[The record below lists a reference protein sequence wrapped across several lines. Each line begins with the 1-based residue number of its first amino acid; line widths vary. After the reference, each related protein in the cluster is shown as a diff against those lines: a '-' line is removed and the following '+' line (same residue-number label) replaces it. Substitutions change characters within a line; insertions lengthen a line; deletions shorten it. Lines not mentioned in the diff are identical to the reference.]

1 MRYLWMAVLT
11 VKDELKKWLNW
22 IFPFY
27 CLGCGK
33 VDNAICEECLLGA
46 PRCVKQVCGYC
57 RVEAVGGKTC
67 EFCVEGGAALSGLLV
82 ATVYTKKG
90 LIAQGLHNFKYNGQM
105 EFGEALVGFLDK
117 FLEQGVT
124 KSAKRKAQSGGNC
137 DDDCGVKIAKRSVN
151 SEVCE
156 DFGGVRLEDFIICP
170 IPLFPA
176 KELARGFNQSE
187 FFARRISL
195 DGVRLNLLRRVSY
208 KLAQATLSGA
218 ERLENVKGV
227 FEFVSD
233 ACEDLPEKVLLID
246 DVATTLATLEEAA
259 WTLRNAGIKDVY
271 GLVLAR
277 EDFETERKRL

>member
-11 VKDELKKWLNW
+11 VKDEFKKLLNW

-117 FLEQGVT
+117 FLEQEVT

-137 DDDCGVKIAKRSVN
+137 DDDCGVKLAEI
-151 SEVCE
+151 
-156 DFGGVRLEDFIICP
+156 IICP

-195 DGVRLNLLRRVSY
+195 DGERLNLLRRVSY
-208 KLAQATLSGA
+208 NLAQATLSGA

-227 FEFVSD
+227 FEFILD

-259 WTLRNAGIKDVY
+259 WTLRNAGIKEVY